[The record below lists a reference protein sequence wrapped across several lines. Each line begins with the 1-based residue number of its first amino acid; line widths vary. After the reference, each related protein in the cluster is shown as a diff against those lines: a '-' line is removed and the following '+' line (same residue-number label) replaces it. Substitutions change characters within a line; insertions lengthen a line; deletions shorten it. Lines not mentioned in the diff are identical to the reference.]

1 MSDDQDNKPEERD
14 EREPGTP
21 GTPEGVRIIGA
32 QEAAEAI
39 ERGEVATRRP
49 DDMPRY
55 GDRPTPP
62 PEGNRPALRFPLSE
76 ASDPREVSRPPL
88 AGVEPPPPARE
99 RPVFAPDAEDIKG
112 PSAPQ
117 SGRAEGPSGPQ
128 SGQAEDVEAE
138 PPEAPAPDGPE
149 PREAAPD
156 APLPLT
162 AAGTSLPHWSE
173 PATGEVPK
181 ILADSPEGQE
191 AGTSEDFE
199 AWSSF
204 ATQAP
209 RWRDQPSDWD
219 TSDFHDVSRLADEST
234 RVGALDENK
243 APVSDLFVFDD
254 PEPEPEPT
262 TRQIR
267 TGGRMTMPGTTHR
280 GGGGASDRNLPVAV
294 GTGVALAA
302 VALALFSLGEG
313 YAMILVTAVITVAA
327 VELFTA
333 LRGIGYSPATL
344 LGIVATAAMVLSA
357 YWRGEAAYP
366 LVLFLLVVFG
376 LLWYLL
382 TGPHEH
388 ITTNLGVT
396 VLAVAWVG
404 VLGAFAGL
412 MLGVEEH
419 GTGLLLG
426 AILTTVAY
434 DVGGL
439 FIGGSTG
446 RAPLAPTVSP
456 NKTVEGLFGGMAA
469 AIVVGLIIG
478 LVELDPWVSA
488 GDGLMLGLVVAVVA
502 PLGDLSESLIK
513 RDLGIKDMGTVLPG
527 HGGLLDRFDA
537 MLFTLP
543 AVYYL
548 ARLLDLVVF

>member
-1 MSDDQDNKPEERD
+1 MSDDQDFKPD
-14 EREPGTP
+14 EREEREP

-32 QEAAEAI
+32 QEAAEAL
-39 ERGEVATRRP
+39 ERGDVARRRP

-62 PEGNRPALRFPLSE
+62 PEGSRPTLRFPLSE
-76 ASDPREVSRPPL
+76 STDPREVSKPPL
-88 AGVEPPPPARE
+88 AGAENTPPASSAPPPDPNPPSRYE
-99 RPVFAPDAEDIKG
+99 RPVFAPDADDFVDRTQ
-112 PSAPQ
+112 AP
-117 SGRAEGPSGPQ
+117 
-128 SGQAEDVEAE
+128 
-138 PPEAPAPDGPE
+138 PPRPE
-149 PREAAPD
+149 PTEREEPAARPESPLTEAGPD

-162 AAGTSLPHWSE
+162 PAATSLPHWSD
-173 PATGEVPK
+173 PPTGEVPK
-181 ILADSPEGQE
+181 ILPDRPPPAEGE
-191 AGTSEDFE
+191 EVSEEDFE

-219 TSDFHDVSRLADEST
+219 KGDFDDMSSLADDSP
-234 RVGALDENK
+234 RLGALDETR

-267 TGGRMTMPGTTHR
+267 TGGRMSMAGTTQRER
-280 GGGGASDRNLPVAV
+280 GTADRNLPVAV
-294 GTGVALAA
+294 GTGVAVAA
-302 VALALFSLGEG
+302 VALALFSLGPG
-313 YAMILVTAVITVAA
+313 YAMIIVTAVITVAA

-344 LGIVATAAMVLSA
+344 LGIVATGALVLAS

-376 LLWYLL
+376 LLWYLT

-388 ITTNLGVT
+388 ITTNLGAT

-404 VLGAFAGL
+404 VLGAFAAL

-419 GTGLLLG
+419 GVGLLLG
-426 AILTTVAY
+426 CILCTVAY

-439 FIGGSTG
+439 FIGGSAG
-446 RAPLAPTVSP
+446 RAPLAPSISP
-456 NKTVEGLFGGMAA
+456 NKTVEGLAGGMAA
-469 AIVVGLIIG
+469 ALLVGVLTGFIG
-478 LVELDPWVSA
+478 LTPWDSA
-488 GDGLMLGLVVAVVA
+488 GDGFMLGLVVAIAA

-513 RDLGIKDMGTVLPG
+513 RDLGIKDMGTLLPG
-527 HGGLLDRFDA
+527 HGGVLDRFDA
-537 MLFTLP
+537 MLFALP
-543 AVYYL
+543 ATYYL
-548 ARLLDLVVF
+548 ARMLDLVVV